1 MENKK
6 QILGWFGVLITI
18 VISGFWAYWGSYEN
32 FHEGWYSTSIWTN
45 LFMFLFQYMVI
56 SVIFVLLALTI
67 LKWKKFGFGIHIV
80 LAFFSLWFFSG
91 ARVSV
96 IGVLLVIPFILLGSI
111 YYYGDPRPKK
121 WAYRLIIFIPLIIT
135 LAISIPQYIKV
146 SKRIDDGD
154 LGLRIIESNGVTLS
168 WAPRG
173 PGWPDQGI
181 SWEDAQDICEYLS
194 VDGTEIMDTKQYIWR
209 LPTVDE
215 AVRSMMIHGQNAG
228 GVWDAA
234 DEKALYDRTPDKE
247 SPMWDVHSQ
256 VIYYWTA
263 ETSIF
268 DDSKSYIIVYHGG
281 VFTRKK
287 SNRQGYLSFRAV
299 KEVE

>member
-1 MENKK
+1 MDKK
-6 QILGWFGVLITI
+6 KRVVGWLGVLITI
-18 VISGFWAYWGSYEN
+18 VVSGFWAYWGSFEN

-56 SVIFVLLALTI
+56 SIVFVFLALII
-67 LKWKKFGFGIHIV
+67 LKWKRFGFGLHIV
-80 LAFFSLWFFSG
+80 FALFSMWFFSG
-91 ARVSV
+91 ARFSVVSV
-96 IGVLLVIPFILLGSI
+96 LIVIPFILLGSI

-135 LAISIPQYIKV
+135 IAISIPQYIKV
-146 SKRIDDGD
+146 SQRIDDGD
-154 LGLRIIESNGVTLS
+154 LSLRIIESNGVTLS

-173 PGWPDQGI
+173 PGWPDEGI
-181 SWEDAQDICEYLS
+181 SWEEAQDICDYLS

-215 AVRSMMIHGQNAG
+215 AVSSMMIHGQNAG
-228 GVWDAA
+228 GAWDAA
-234 DEKALYDRTPDKE
+234 DEKASYDKTPDKE

-263 ETSIF
+263 ETSIL
-268 DDSKSYIIVYHGG
+268 DDSKAYILVYHGG
-281 VFTRKK
+281 VFSRKK
-287 SNRQGYLSFRAV
+287 SNRQAYLSFRAV